1 MVLALV
7 NIYGAEFSHDTMTTV
22 VDRSETSDVLCKL
35 LLNCKDLPPDLMHN
49 MFWWV
54 GAELKKHILTT
65 AHVDEA
71 VVNEMLADAQRGM
84 AAQVEEAEDQLN
96 RVERTV
102 RRRMRLGQL
111 NQDALVQYLRRGQV
125 AEFIAALGYLTEVD
139 QKTARRIVFTPGHEV
154 VAVACRAKGFD
165 LSTFS
170 TIVLLLADATEG
182 GAEDGVEKQLRR
194 PEEVADLLELY
205 KQVPIETA
213 KRAMRFWAIR
223 QQSVN
228 ETTATT

>member
-1 MVLALV
+1 
-7 NIYGAEFSHDTMTTV
+7 
-22 VDRSETSDVLCKL
+22 
-35 LLNCKDLPPDLMHN
+35 

-54 GAELKKHILTT
+54 CAELKKHILTE

-71 VVNEMLADAQRGM
+71 VVDQMLAKAQRGM
-84 AAQVEEAEDQLN
+84 TGAADEDEDNLN

-125 AEFIAALGYLTEVD
+125 AELVAALGYLTGVD
-139 QKTARRIVFTPGHEV
+139 QKTARRIVFTPGHEA

-170 TIVLLLADATEG
+170 TIVLLLDGDDENQ
-182 GAEDGVEKQLRR
+182 AETGVEKKLRW
-194 PEEVADLLELY
+194 PEEVAHLLELY
-205 KQVPIETA
+205 KQVPVETA
-213 KRAMRFWAIR
+213 KRAMRF
-223 QQSVN
+223 
-228 ETTATT
+228 